1 MLPLGLLLRIHI
13 WLTQLLV
20 YVVEQ
25 YLWSDS
31 LIVVSSLVSN
41 KDSGLV
47 EHLLEP
53 AMYLYK
59 DFYVISESNKGG
71 VNRTDLDF

>member
-1 MLPLGLLLRIHI
+1 
-13 WLTQLLV
+13 
-20 YVVEQ
+20 
-25 YLWSDS
+25 
-31 LIVVSSLVSN
+31 LIAVGSLVSN

-53 AMYLYK
+53 AMQLFK
-59 DFYVISESNKGG
+59 DFYVILDSNKGR

>member
-1 MLPLGLLLRIHI
+1 
-13 WLTQLLV
+13 
-20 YVVEQ
+20 
-25 YLWSDS
+25 
-31 LIVVSSLVSN
+31 VSN

-53 AMYLYK
+53 AMYLCK
-59 DFYVISESNKGG
+59 NFYVILDSYKGR

>member
-1 MLPLGLLLRIHI
+1 
-13 WLTQLLV
+13 
-20 YVVEQ
+20 
-25 YLWSDS
+25 
-31 LIVVSSLVSN
+31 VSN

-53 AMYLYK
+53 AMHIFVCK
-59 DFYVISESNKGG
+59 DFYVISESNKDR